1 MTSGIQGLGG
11 PACESPDPTIK
22 EVISSFVSELD
33 ALPGSAASDL
43 SEHKPQI
50 VIKSGNSLVGCS
62 EGSSGDNFSLAE

>member
-1 MTSGIQGLGG
+1 MTNGTQELEG
-11 PACESPDPTIK
+11 PACEASDPTE
-22 EVISSFVSELD
+22 EVTPSFVSEWGV
-33 ALPGSAASDL
+33 LPEPGAADL